1 MGLFRDQFLSVI
13 EWNETDEKQ
22 MFHKFG
28 QDEIKNGSKLIIRP
42 GQNAIF
48 LNSGTVDGV
57 FKAAGNY
64 DIDTDI
70 IPVLSTLKGF
80 KFGLDSGMRA
90 EVLFINVKEFN
101 ERWGTKQPVVLQ
113 TPMLPGGMPIR
124 ANGGFQF
131 KIDDYQVFIDKIAGI
146 KDKYTTDDIK
156 TRAMSLLDQ
165 LLMSHIA
172 TEGKD
177 LFNIQASAAEI
188 SKGIQA
194 DLDAEFKQIG
204 LAVTGF
210 QINSVSY
217 PKEVQE
223 MQNKAAG
230 QAMVGDMAK
239 YTQMAAAD
247 AMSAGDTGTG
257 QMAGAMM
264 GVQMG
269 AVMAQQ
275 MAQQMNGGAQQM
287 GTQVAPAQ
295 PAQPAQ
301 PSGAQTPQGQSA
313 GGTIPNFCP
322 NCGAKTTGTNFCP
335 NCGFKLV

>member
-1 MGLFRDQFLSVI
+1 MGIFRDQFLSVI

-28 QDEIKNGSKLIIRP
+28 QDEIKKGSKLIIRP

-48 LNSGTVDGV
+48 LNSGAVDGV
-57 FKAAGNY
+57 FKAEGNY

-80 KFGLDSGMRA
+80 KYALDSGMRA

-101 ERWGTKQPVVLQ
+101 EKWGTKQPVVLP

-124 ANGGFQF
+124 ANGSYQF
-131 KIDDYQVFIDKIAGI
+131 KIDNHEVFINRIAGI
-146 KDKYTTDDIK
+146 KDKFTTDDIK
-156 TRAMSLLDQ
+156 ERVTSLLDQ

-172 TEGKD
+172 AEGKD
-177 LFNIQASAAEI
+177 LFNIQASAAAI
-188 SKGIQA
+188 SAGIQA
-194 DLDAEFKQIG
+194 DLDAELKQIG
-204 LAVTGF
+204 LTVTGF

-217 PKEVQE
+217 PKEVQD

-230 QAMVGDMAK
+230 QAMVGDVAR
-239 YTQMAAAD
+239 YTQISAAD

-275 MAQQMNGGAQQM
+275 MAQQMGGVGQPAGAQPVQ
-287 GTQVAPAQ
+287 AQ
-295 PAQPAQ
+295 NTGAQ
-301 PSGAQTPQGQSA
+301 PSQAQNAGAQAS
-313 GGTIPNFCP
+313 GGAVPNFCP
-322 NCGAKTTGTNFCP
+322 NCGTKTTGTNFCP
-335 NCGFKLV
+335 NCGYKLV